1 VTRAAAFVLA
11 LSLFGCTVGE
21 GEGWVKSDRLYIDDC
36 WNGTFNLEPDFF
48 AGNSFRAQ
56 SLMFRIQRG
65 DNIEELSDGLVI
77 VVNNLDEQRGLLGV
91 PVEVGLPL
99 EFRGTG
105 QKPPDVSL
113 GLYLHDSCHAQ
124 NGTVYSV
131 GGSITFT
138 SLWSGDLNEDKADE
152 RLTEAR
158 FDAVFADPRLL
169 DAEGADDP
177 NLSSRVTGYFRFFF
191 QRGQPAQPFQ

>member
-1 VTRAAAFVLA
+1 VTRLPA
-11 LSLFGCTVGE
+11 LSFCLLLAGCTVGE
-21 GEGWVKSDRLYIDDC
+21 GEGWVKSDRLYIEDC
-36 WNGTFNLEPDFF
+36 WNGSFNLGPDFF
-48 AGNSFRAQ
+48 AASSFRAQ
-56 SLMFRIQRG
+56 ALIYRIQRG
-65 DNIEELSDGLVI
+65 DNVEELSDGLVI
-77 VVNNLDEQRGLLGV
+77 VVNELEAQRGRLGV
-91 PVEVGLPL
+91 PIEVGLPL

-105 QKPPDVSL
+105 QPAPDVSL

-131 GGSITFT
+131 GGNITFT
-138 SLWSGDLNEDKADE
+138 SLWNGDPNADNADE
-152 RLTEAR
+152 LLTEAR

-169 DAEGADDP
+169 TSESGDDP

>member
-1 VTRAAAFVLA
+1 VTRVGVFLLG
-11 LSLFGCTVGE
+11 LSLVGCTVGE

-48 AGNSFRAQ
+48 AGNAYREE
-56 SLMFRIQRG
+56 SLIFRIQRG

-77 VVNNLDEQRGLLGV
+77 VVNDLPSQRGLLGV
-91 PVEVGLPL
+91 PIEVGLPL

-105 QKPPDVSL
+105 QRPPDVSL
-113 GLYLHDSCHAQ
+113 GLYLHDSCHVQ

-131 GGSITFT
+131 GGSITFS
-138 SLWSGDLNEDKADE
+138 SLWSGDHNEEDADA

-177 NLSSRVTGYFRFFF
+177 NLSSRVTGYFRFYF

>member
-1 VTRAAAFVLA
+1 VTRAASFVLA
-11 LSLFGCTVGE
+11 LSLVGCTVGE
-21 GEGWVKSDRLYIDDC
+21 GEGWVKSDRLYIEDC
-36 WNGTFNLEPDFF
+36 WNGTFGLEPDFF

-56 SLMFRIQRG
+56 SLLFRIQRG

-77 VVNNLDEQRGLLGV
+77 VVNDLPAQRGLLGV
-91 PVEVGLPL
+91 PIEVGLPL

-105 QKPPDVSL
+105 QNPPDVSL
-113 GLYLHDSCHAQ
+113 GLYLHDSCHVQ

-131 GGSITFT
+131 GGNITFT
-138 SLWSGDLNEDKADE
+138 ALWSGDLNEDKADE

-169 DAEGADDP
+169 DVEGADDP

>member
-1 VTRAAAFVLA
+1 VTRVASFVLA
-11 LSLFGCTVGE
+11 ASLAGCTVGE
-21 GEGWVKSDRLYIDDC
+21 GEGWVKSDRLYIEDC

-48 AGNSFRAQ
+48 AGNSFRAE
-56 SLMFRIQRG
+56 SLIFRIQRG

-77 VVNNLDEQRGLLGV
+77 VVNDLPAQRGLLGV
-91 PVEVGLPL
+91 PLEVGLPL

-105 QKPPDVSL
+105 QQPPDVSL
-113 GLYLHDSCHAQ
+113 GLYLHDSCHVQ

-131 GGSITFT
+131 GGNITFT
-138 SLWSGDLNEDKADE
+138 ALWSGDLNEDKADQ